1 MTRVVAAIFARGG
14 SKGIPRKNLLPLGG
28 KPLLVHAID
37 AARSAPSVSR
47 VVVSTDDHEI
57 AEVARQAGA
66 EVPFLRPAELS
77 TDEAPE
83 WLAWQHLIRA
93 LEAESGSPAID
104 ILLSV
109 PTTSPLRS
117 VEDLERCV
125 ALLRDTDADVIITVR
140 PSGRSP
146 YFNMV
151 TLDDEGGARL
161 VLPLSQPVQHRQA
174 SPAVF
179 DITTVAYAARP
190 AFVLRTQSIFEGK
203 VRAVV
208 VPPER
213 AVDIDS
219 PLDFQFAE
227 CLLARQAAR

>member
-14 SKGIPRKNLLPLGG
+14 SKGIPRKNLLSLGG
-28 KPLLVHAID
+28 KPLLVHAIE

-47 VVVSTDDHEI
+47 VVVSTDDEEI
-57 AEVARQAGA
+57 ATLARQAGA
-66 EVPFLRPAELS
+66 EVPFLRPAELA
-77 TDEAPE
+77 TDGAPE
-83 WLAWQHLIRA
+83 WLAWQHLIRQ
-93 LEAESGSPAID
+93 LDEPNGSPGMD

-109 PTTSPLRS
+109 PTTSPLRA

-125 ALLRDTDADVIITVR
+125 ALVRDTDADVAITVR
-140 PSGRSP
+140 AAERNP

-151 TLDDEGGARL
+151 TLDSEGYARL
-161 VLPLSQPVQHRQA
+161 VIPSSQLVHQRQDA
-174 SPAVF
+174 PAVF

-190 AFVLRTQSIFEGK
+190 AFVLRTGSLFEGK

-213 AVDIDS
+213 ALDIDT
-219 PLDFQFAE
+219 PLDFRIAE
-227 CLLARQAAR
+227 CLLARPAGR